1 MDMQLKERG
10 YIIKP
15 EDEKRTYS
23 GVDTGHRGRRGA
35 SNKERII

>member
-1 MDMQLKERG
+1 MDMQLEEGG

-35 SNKERII
+35 RIKK